1 MTVYNNLPNKE
12 ATDSL
17 QKVVKYFDGYYKIPV
32 DLDEE
37 SIDQLQGFF
46 ESKGFDKT
54 AAKNVTY
61 VILKTA
67 KESNYKV
74 QEIIDSL
81 SGYSPIQL
89 NDFLI
94 SILNFNRVKTSSL
107 GILSKV
113 ATADQVNRNIKA

>member
-32 DLDEE
+32 DLDAE